1 VTELSRNYEIT
12 DEDMQLALELQDFR
26 NESIDPEETR
36 EWRKGKYNYSEIIRR
51 LMEKLEY

>member
-26 NESIDPEETR
+26 KEQIDPDETR